1 MKIREHVRCFC
12 SFWRPSVAR
21 RITLYF
27 LLFGLIIFFVT
38 AMLFTIGGKKQF
50 MGSTSKVINHQ
61 LSQLK
66 ASKEPDFIWLGINH
80 SEPELYDLLGILVN
94 LSSTFYTVRDISIY
108 SKATDDAS
116 WHRLYFPDGPT
127 LQSDRILEDPYTGE
141 LDNWLEDRFRPA
153 KAKIMSANG
162 LHSMFVNIT
171 GPNDT
176 NHYFLKIGVDSEG
189 MTGFMHKQMK
199 HLIFFFLIALIVLR
213 FIGYF
218 FARKIAGPIE
228 ALSEIS
234 SDVAKGDLS
243 KTAPITTN
251 DEIGELAKNFNHMIE
266 GLREWER
273 IKMIEFEMEKGQ
285 KIQRDFLPTSIP
297 KLTDWNIAT
306 AFFPAGKVSGDFYDV
321 FKLSDGNIGLV
332 IADVCDKGVGSA
344 LYMALFRSL
353 IRVFAEQATYC
364 DASAVTQLNQPW
376 ATSPPQA
383 LSPEDQQK
391 IRLRAVP
398 FTNNYIAQ
406 THGEESM
413 FATLFFGVLNPETGN
428 LFYINGGHEPLYLI
442 NSEGVKQNIDPTGPA
457 VGLWPDT
464 AYDIGQIKME
474 PGDMLIGYTDGV
486 TEARSP
492 ADEIFTRSRLR
503 SLIEQPFTTASEM
516 LERVRAN
523 LFNFI
528 DIAPRSDDV
537 TMLAV
542 ERIINTG

>member
-1 MKIREHVRCFC
+1 MKIKEHITCFC

-38 AMLFTIGGKKQF
+38 AMLFTIAGKKHF
-50 MGSTSKVINHQ
+50 MGSTGKVINHQ
-61 LSQLK
+61 LSQLES
-66 ASKEPDFIWLGINH
+66 SKDPDFIWKGINQ
-80 SEPELYDLLGILVN
+80 SEPELYRLLEILAN
-94 LSSTFYTVRDISIY
+94 LSSTFYMVKDISIY
-108 SKATDDAS
+108 SKAADDAS

-127 LQSDRILEDPYTGE
+127 LQSNRIFEDPYTGK
-141 LDNWLEDRFRPA
+141 LDRWLGHHFRPA
-153 KAKIMSANG
+153 KAKIMTANG

-176 NHYFLKIGVDSEG
+176 NDYFLKIGVDSEG
-189 MTGFMHKQMK
+189 MTGFMHQQIK
-199 HLIFFFLIALIVLR
+199 HLIIFFLIALIFLR
-213 FIGYF
+213 FIGYY

-228 ALSEIS
+228 TLSEIS

-243 KTAPITTN
+243 KTAPITTH

-273 IKMIEFEMEKGQ
+273 IKMVEFELEKGQ
-285 KIQRDFLPTSIP
+285 KIQRDFLPSSIP
-297 KLTDWNIAT
+297 NLPDWNIAT
-306 AFFPAGKVSGDFYDV
+306 CFFPAGKVSGDFYDV

-353 IRVFAEQATYC
+353 IRVFAEQAAYC
-364 DASAVTQLNQPW
+364 DSSAITQLNQPW
-376 ATSPPQA
+376 ATNSPA
-383 LSPEDQQK
+383 LSVEDQQK

-413 FATLFFGVLNPETGN
+413 FATLFFGVLNPETGI
-428 LFYINGGHEPLYLI
+428 LYYINGGHEPLYLI
-442 NSEGVKQNIDPTGPA
+442 NSDGVKQKIDPTGPA

-464 AYDIGQIKME
+464 TYDIGQIEMA

-492 ADEIFTRSRLR
+492 ADELFTRNRLR

-516 LERVRAN
+516 LERIKAN
-523 LFNFI
+523 LFTFI
-528 DIAPRSDDV
+528 DIAPRHDDV

-542 ERIINTG
+542 QRIVGAG

>member
-1 MKIREHVRCFC
+1 MKTKEHITCFC

-38 AMLFTIGGKKQF
+38 SMLFTISGKKQF

-61 LSQLK
+61 LSQLEG
-66 ASKEPDFIWLGINH
+66 SKEPDFIWNGINQ
-80 SEPELYDLLGILVN
+80 SEPELYQLLEILAN
-94 LSSTFYTVRDISIY
+94 LSSTFYTVKDISIY

-127 LQSDRILEDPYTGE
+127 LQSDRILEDSYTGK
-141 LDNWLEDRFRPA
+141 LDNWLGHHFRPA

-176 NHYFLKIGVDSEG
+176 NDYFLKIGVDSAG
-189 MTGFMHKQMK
+189 MTGFMHKRMK
-199 HLIFFFLIALIVLR
+199 HLILFFLIALIFLR
-213 FIGYF
+213 FIGYY

-228 ALSEIS
+228 TLSKIS

-243 KTAPITTN
+243 KTAPITTK

-273 IKMIEFEMEKGQ
+273 IKMLEFEMEKGQ
-285 KIQRDFLPTSIP
+285 KIQRDFLPSSIP
-297 KLTDWNIAT
+297 NLPDWNIAT
-306 AFFPAGKVSGDFYDV
+306 CFFPAGKVSGDFYDV

-353 IRVFAEQATYC
+353 IRVFAEQAAYC
-364 DASAVTQLNQPW
+364 DSSAVAQLQQPRE
-376 ATSPPQA
+376 TNPPA
-383 LSPEDQQK
+383 PSVEDLQK

-428 LFYINGGHEPLYLI
+428 LYYINGGHEPLYLI
-442 NSEGVKQNIDPTGPA
+442 NSEGVKQKIDPTGPA

-464 AYDIGQIKME
+464 TYDIGQIKME

-492 ADEIFTRSRLR
+492 ADEVFTRSRLR

-516 LERVRAN
+516 LERVRSN
-523 LFNFI
+523 LFTFI
-528 DIAPRSDDV
+528 DIAPRNDDV

-542 ERIINTG
+542 ERVVGTG

>member
-1 MKIREHVRCFC
+1 MKIKEHVSCFC

-38 AMLFTIGGKKQF
+38 AMLFTISGKKQF
-50 MGSTSKVINHQ
+50 MGSTSKVVNHQ
-61 LSQLK
+61 LSTLEG
-66 ASKEPDFIWLGINH
+66 SKEPDFIWNGINQ
-80 SEPELYDLLGILVN
+80 SEPQLHNLLEILAN
-94 LSSTFYTVRDISIY
+94 LSSTFYTVKDISIY
-108 SKATDDAS
+108 SKAVDDDA

-127 LQSDRILEDPYTGE
+127 MQSDRILEDPYIEE
-141 LDNWLEDRFRPA
+141 LDDWLGHHFRPA
-153 KAKIMSANG
+153 RAKIMAANG

-171 GPNDT
+171 GPQDT
-176 NHYFLKIGVDSEG
+176 NFYFLKIGVDSEG
-189 MTGFMHKQMK
+189 MAGFMHKQMK

-228 ALSEIS
+228 ALSGIS
-234 SDVAKGDLS
+234 GAVAQGDLS
-243 KTAPITTN
+243 RTAPVTTN

-273 IKMIEFEMEKGQ
+273 IKMLEFEMEKGQ
-285 KIQRDFLPTSIP
+285 KIQRDFLPSSIP
-297 KLTDWNIAT
+297 NLPDWNIAT

-321 FKLSDGNIGLV
+321 FKFSDGNIGLV

-353 IRVFAEQATYC
+353 IRVFADQAVYG
-364 DASAVTQLNQPW
+364 DVPAGAQLKHPRKSNP
-376 ATSPPQA
+376 AARSGEE
-383 LSPEDQQK
+383 LQK
-391 IRLRAVP
+391 LRLQAVP
-398 FTNNYIAQ
+398 YTSNYIAE

-413 FATLFFGVLNPETGN
+413 FATLFFGVLNPHTGR
-428 LFYINGGHEPLYLI
+428 LYYINGGHETLYLI
-442 NSEGVKQNIDPTGPA
+442 DSDGVKQKIDPTGPA

-464 AYDIGQIKME
+464 TYDIGLIKME

-492 ADEIFTRSRLR
+492 ADEVFTRNRLR

-523 LFNFI
+523 LFTFI

-542 ERIINTG
+542 ERITSAR

>member
-1 MKIREHVRCFC
+1 MKIKEHITCFC

-38 AMLFTIGGKKQF
+38 SMLFTISGKKQF

-61 LSQLK
+61 LSQLEG
-66 ASKEPDFIWLGINH
+66 SKEPDFIWNGINQ
-80 SEPELYDLLGILVN
+80 SEPELYQLLEILAN
-94 LSSTFYTVRDISIY
+94 LSSTFYTVKDISIY

-127 LQSDRILEDPYTGE
+127 LHSDRILEDSYTGN
-141 LDNWLEDRFRPA
+141 LDHWLGHHFRPA

-176 NHYFLKIGVDSEG
+176 NDYFLKIGVDSAG
-189 MTGFMHKQMK
+189 MTGFMHKRIK
-199 HLIFFFLIALIVLR
+199 HLILFFLIALIFLR
-213 FIGYF
+213 FIGYY

-228 ALSEIS
+228 TLSKIS

-243 KTAPITTN
+243 KTAPITTK

-273 IKMIEFEMEKGQ
+273 IKMLEFEMEKGQ
-285 KIQRDFLPTSIP
+285 KIQRDFLPSSIP
-297 KLTDWNIAT
+297 NLPDWNIAT
-306 AFFPAGKVSGDFYDV
+306 CFFPAGKVSGDFYDV

-353 IRVFAEQATYC
+353 IRVFAEQAAYC
-364 DASAVTQLNQPW
+364 DSSAVAQLQQPRE
-376 ATSPPQA
+376 TNPPA
-383 LSPEDQQK
+383 PSVEDLQK

-428 LFYINGGHEPLYLI
+428 LYYINGGHEPLYLI
-442 NSEGVKQNIDPTGPA
+442 NSEGVKQKVDPTGPA

-464 AYDIGQIKME
+464 TYDIGQIKMQ

-492 ADEIFTRSRLR
+492 ADEVFTRSRLR

-516 LERVRAN
+516 LERVRSN
-523 LFNFI
+523 LFTFI
-528 DIAPRSDDV
+528 DIAPRNDDV

-542 ERIINTG
+542 ERVVGTG

>member
-1 MKIREHVRCFC
+1 MKIKEHISCFC

-27 LLFGLIIFFVT
+27 LIFGLIIFFVT
-38 AMLFTIGGKKQF
+38 ALLFTISGRKQF
-50 MGSTSKVINHQ
+50 MDSTSKVINHQ
-61 LSQLK
+61 LAQLEG
-66 ASKEPDFIWLGINH
+66 SKEPDFIWHGINR
-80 SEPELYDLLGILVN
+80 SQPELHRLLEILAN
-94 LSSTFYTVRDISIY
+94 LSSTFYTVKDISIY
-108 SKATDDAS
+108 SKAVDDNT
-116 WHRLYFPDGPT
+116 WHRLYFPDGAT
-127 LQSDRILEDPYTGE
+127 MMSDRIMDDPYTGE
-141 LDNWLEDRFRPA
+141 LDSWLGHHFRPA
-153 KAKIMSANG
+153 KAKIMAANG
-162 LHSMFVNIT
+162 LHSMFVDIT
-171 GPNDT
+171 GAKDT
-176 NHYFLKIGVDSEG
+176 NFYFLKIGVDSEG
-189 MTGFMHKQMK
+189 MAGFMHKQMK

-228 ALSEIS
+228 ALSGIS
-234 SDVAKGDLS
+234 SAVAQGDLS
-243 KTAPITTN
+243 KTAPVTTN

-273 IKMIEFEMEKGQ
+273 IKLIEFEMEKGQ
-285 KIQRDFLPTSIP
+285 KIQRDFLPSFIP
-297 KLTDWNIAT
+297 QLPDWNIAT
-306 AFFPAGKVSGDFYDV
+306 CFFPAGKVSGDFYDV

-353 IRVFAEQATYC
+353 IRVFAEQAVFC
-364 DASAVTQLNQPW
+364 ESSAVSRLSQPW
-376 ATSPPQA
+376 ETNPATPTGDE
-383 LSPEDQQK
+383 LQK

-413 FATLFFGVLNPETGN
+413 FATLFFGVLNPATGK
-428 LFYINGGHEPLYLI
+428 LYYINGGHEPLYLL
-442 NSEGVKQNIDPTGPA
+442 NSDGVKQKIDPTGPA

-464 AYDIGQIKME
+464 SYEIGQLKME
-474 PGDMLIGYTDGV
+474 PGDMLLGYTDGV

-516 LERVRAN
+516 LERVRAS
-523 LFNFI
+523 LFTFI

-542 ERIINTG
+542 ERVIGAR

>member
-1 MKIREHVRCFC
+1 MKFKDHAACLC
-12 SFWRPSVAR
+12 TFWRPSVAR

-27 LLFGLIIFFVT
+27 LLFGLIVFFVT
-38 AMLFTIGGKKQF
+38 AALFTISGKKHF

-61 LSQLK
+61 LSQLE
-66 ASKEPDFIWLGINH
+66 ASKEPDFIWNGISH
-80 SEPELYDLLGILVN
+80 AELELYHLLEILTN
-94 LSSTFYTVRDISIY
+94 LSSTFYTVKDISIY
-108 SKATDDAS
+108 SKVENDTA

-127 LQSDRILEDPYTGE
+127 LHSDKILEDAYTAK
-141 LDNWLEDRFRPA
+141 LDSWLKHHFRPS

-162 LHSMFVNIT
+162 QHSMFVNIT
-171 GPNDT
+171 GPKDAN
-176 NHYFLKIGVDSEG
+176 NYFLKIGVDSEG
-189 MTGFMHKQMK
+189 MAGFMKRQVK
-199 HLIFFFLIALIVLR
+199 ILILFLLISLVCLR
-213 FIGYF
+213 FIGYY

-228 ALSEIS
+228 TLSKIS

-251 DEIGELAKNFNHMIE
+251 DEIGQLAKNFNLMIE

-273 IKMIEFEMEKGQ
+273 IKLIEFEMEKGQ
-285 KIQRDFLPTSIP
+285 KIQRDFLPTTIP
-297 KLTDWNIAT
+297 NLPDWNIAA
-306 AFFPAGKVSGDFYDV
+306 AFFPAGQVSGDFYDV
-321 FKLSDGNIGLV
+321 FKLTDGNIGLV

-353 IRVFAEQATYC
+353 IRVFAEQAAYC
-364 DASAVTQLNQPW
+364 DSAAVAHLKQPW
-376 ATSPPQA
+376 ETNNPAPTA
-383 LSPEDQQK
+383 EDLQK
-391 IRLRAVP
+391 IRLSAVP

-428 LFYINGGHEPLYLI
+428 LYYINGGHEPLYLI
-442 NSEGVKQNIDPTGPA
+442 NSEGVKQKIDPTGPA

-464 AYDIGQIKME
+464 IYDIGQIRME

-492 ADEIFTRSRLR
+492 ADEIFTRNRLR
-503 SLIEQPFTTASEM
+503 SLIEQPFTTAAEM
-516 LERVRAN
+516 LERVKAN
-523 LFNFI
+523 LFTFI

-542 ERIINTG
+542 ERVISAR